1 MYDFSRQQQPGFS
14 VAYIDVL
21 NMSRPENYRYS
32 SRNGRQ
38 NYGFI
43 YIVRGSMRYDF
54 LGETPEQLFASAGTL
69 LYIPKGC
76 AYTTTYLKAGTE
88 HKTVQFDLISG
99 QLPGYLSSPRILSL
113 PNGEALLDAFFR
125 TQSTQPFYR
134 LSCLYNLLWQVDA
147 CCAGIPTKYKRLLP
161 AITALSQRSQDTLP
175 ISHFAELCCMSEV
188 NFRRLFKE
196 YTEKSPIQY
205 RNDLRLEDARS
216 LIQSGEYNISEAAE
230 AVGFTNLSFFIRL
243 YKSKYGHTPKQT

>member
-1 MYDFSRQQQPGFS
+1 MRYFSRQQQPDFS
-14 VAYIDVL
+14 VSYIDIM
-21 NMSRPENYRYS
+21 NMSGPKNHKYS
-32 SRNGRQ
+32 CRNGRL

-43 YIVRGSMRYDF
+43 YTVRGSMRYDF
-54 LGETPEQLFASAGTL
+54 LGKKTEQLFTDPGTL

-76 AYTTTYLKAGTE
+76 AYTTTYLETDTE

-99 QLPGYLSSPRILSL
+99 QLPVYLSHPVILSV
-113 PNGEALLDAFFR
+113 PNVETIMDAFFR
-125 TQSTQPFYR
+125 SQNTQPFYR
-134 LSCLYNLLWQVDA
+134 LSCLQRLLWQVDS

-161 AITALSQRSQDTLP
+161 AITALSQRNQDALP

-188 NFRRLFKE
+188 NFRRLFKD
-196 YTEKSPIQY
+196 YTGKSPIQY

-230 AVGFTNLSFFIRL
+230 AVGFTNLSFFTRL
-243 YKSKYGHTPKQT
+243 YKQKYGHTPKQS